1 MKRLFLSALLGT
13 TIILSSTSV
22 AFCADTVTVPA
33 SATSSNAE
41 ITPRKDD
48 IGWRYTTINGEL
60 YRRLFNY
67 TKGLWIGDWELV
79 E

>member
-22 AFCADTVTVPA
+22 AFCADTVTTPA
-33 SATSSNAE
+33 PVASDSTE

-48 IGWRYTTINGEL
+48 IGWRYTTINGKL
-60 YRRLFNY
+60 FRRQFNY